1 MNEIV
6 VLYVRQSAK
15 LLLEEVQRRGAEI
28 QEGLDGDLLSPLAVE
43 GLVND
48 AHATMAQAAYD
59 FVSRRPD
66 PFGRGRGG
74 AHSARGAD
82 RPVSHSLAALACL
95 GSNNPQ
101 AYQG

>member
-1 MNEIV
+1 MDEVIV
-6 VLYVRQSAK
+6 LDVRESAK
-15 LLLEEVQRRGAEI
+15 LLLEEVQRGGAEI

-48 AHATMAQAAYD
+48 AHATVAQAAND
-59 FVSRRPD
+59 FVPRRPA
-66 PFGRGRGG
+66 PLGRARGG
-74 AHSARGAD
+74 AHSARGTD